1 MMKTTLVGIVGVS
14 LAGLIVGL
22 LLGSGTPLRAER
34 VSAYEPSGQLIALP
48 SQVDNTH
55 QQIVVIDPLR
65 RAMCIYHVD
74 TPTGTVTLKS
84 ARNISGDLQIDEF
97 NAIGPLPRDIRGQLE
112 HRYGGDKGDV
122 THNGS

>member
-1 MMKTTLVGIVGVS
+1 MMKTTLVGMVGVS
-14 LAGLIVGL
+14 LTGLIVGL
-22 LLGSGTPLRAER
+22 FLGSGTPLRAER
-34 VSAYEPSGQLIALP
+34 VSAYEPTGQLIALP

-65 RAMCIYHVD
+65 RVMCIYHVD

-97 NAIGPLPRDIRGQLE
+97 NATGPLPRDIRGQLE
-112 HRYGGDKGDV
+112 HRNGGDRGDV
-122 THNGS
+122 NHNGS

>member
-48 SQVDNTH
+48 GQVDNTH

-84 ARNISGDLQIDEF
+84 ARNISGDLQIEEF
-97 NAIGPLPRDIRGQLE
+97 NANEPLPSEIFAPWRIGTGAKE
-112 HRYGGDKGDV
+112 GK
-122 THNGS
+122 

>member
-1 MMKTTLVGIVGVS
+1 
-14 LAGLIVGL
+14 
-22 LLGSGTPLRAER
+22 
-34 VSAYEPSGQLIALP
+34 
-48 SQVDNTH
+48 
-55 QQIVVIDPLR
+55 
-65 RAMCIYHVD
+65 MCIYHVD

>member
-1 MMKTTLVGIVGVS
+1 MMKTTLFGMVGVAVAVMV
-14 LAGLIVGL
+14 AGLF
-22 LLGSGTPLRAER
+22 LGSGTSLHAER
-34 VSAYEPSGQLIALP
+34 VSAYEPSGELIALP

-97 NAIGPLPRDIRGQLE
+97 NANKPLPCEIRAVAN
-112 HRYGGDKGDV
+112 RYGGERGEV
-122 THNGS
+122 NRNGS

>member
-1 MMKTTLVGIVGVS
+1 MMKTTLFGMVGVAVAV
-14 LAGLIVGL
+14 LVAGLF
-22 LLGSGTPLRAER
+22 LGSGTPLHAER
-34 VSAYEPSGQLIALP
+34 VSAYEPSGELIALP

-97 NAIGPLPRDIRGQLE
+97 NANKPLPCEIRAVAN
-112 HRYGGDKGDV
+112 RYGGERGEV
-122 THNGS
+122 NRNGS